1 VAGAPMRIA
10 VYDRHWATAGGG
22 EKFAG
27 GIAQVLSGRHDVTLL
42 AHQPVDTDW
51 LSERL
56 ALDLSKVS
64 VEVVGDAGRL
74 EPASAEHDLLVNV
87 SFHSS
92 ERNGAAHG
100 IYVVHFP
107 HDPFAALSP
116 KQRRVVRALG
126 PRLGPAGGA
135 GEYIM
140 GPGFFTPDIVAA
152 GKVWWTD
159 GDAVLQVPVDAGR
172 HTTVRL
178 FFGALVPSDV
188 HVKVRVLLDGDE
200 LRALTVTAAR
210 SKKDVVVPTILKV
223 PVVGHEDGSPVLI
236 RLRSDTWTP
245 AEVLGNDDVRD
256 LGVPLTGVAVG
267 NRPLAL
273 ARGAVSLFESYP
285 PSLGFLDTYDRIL
298 ANSRFTRRWIR
309 TYWGRDADLLYPP
322 VTLRESA
329 PGDGAPKQPIILS
342 VGRFF
347 DAEDGHSKKQV
358 EMVRA
363 FARLVASGAAAG
375 WSLHLVGGCRDAH
388 QPYLEAVRAEAAG
401 LPVEL
406 HIDASGEE
414 VDDLYRRAS
423 IYWHAAGLG
432 EDADAHPDR
441 MEHFGITTVEAMSA
455 GAVPVA
461 YAEAGPLE
469 AFTHGVEGCHFRTSD
484 QLIDETAGL
493 IADPARLAS
502 MGSAGRLRAESF
514 GMDAFAGHVNRVVD
528 EAVSEAST
536 R

>member
-1 VAGAPMRIA
+1 MRIA

-27 GIAQVLSGRHDVTLL
+27 GIAQVLSDRHEMTLL
-42 AHQPVDTDW
+42 AHEPVDTDW

-74 EPASAEHDLLVNV
+74 EPASAEHDVLINA

-100 IYVVHFP
+100 LYVVHFP

-116 KQRRVVRALG
+116 RLRRVVRTLG
-126 PRLGPAGGA
+126 PRLGAAGV
-135 GEYIM
+135 EYSM
-140 GPGFFTPDIVAA
+140 GPGFFTPDVVAA

-159 GDAVLQVPVDAGR
+159 GDAELRVPVEAGR
-172 HTTVRL
+172 RTTVRL
-178 FFGALVPSDV
+178 FFGALVPNEV
-188 HVKVRVLLDGDE
+188 EVNVRVALDGRE
-200 LRALTVTAAR
+200 VGALTVTAAR
-210 SKKDVVVPTILKV
+210 SKKDVVVPTIVKV
-223 PVVGHEDGSPVLI
+223 PVVGHRDGSPVLI
-236 RLRSDTWTP
+236 RLRSNTWTP
-245 AEVLGNDDVRD
+245 AEVLGNDDGRD

-267 NRPLAL
+267 SHPLAL

-309 TYWGRDADLLYPP
+309 AYWNCDADLLYPP
-322 VTLRESA
+322 VTLREPA
-329 PGDGAPKQPIILS
+329 LADVAATGTRAAPKQPIILS

-347 DAEDGHSKKQV
+347 DAEGGHSKKQV

-388 QPYLEAVRAEAAG
+388 RPYLEQVRAEAAG

-406 HIDASGEE
+406 HIDASGEA

-441 MEHFGITTVEAMSA
+441 LEHFGITTVEAMSA

-469 AFTHGVEGCHFRTSD
+469 AFTHGVEGYHFRTPD

-502 MGSAGRLRAESF
+502 MGAAARHRAESF

-528 EAVSEAST
+528 EVVSEAST